1 MRIIVKV
8 GSSTLA
14 HPTGRLHIQRMD
26 SCVRY

>member
-14 HPTGRLHIQRMD
+14 HPTGRLHIQRMEQL
-26 SCVRY
+26 RY